1 MTPITIE
8 KDPKGGFTI
17 RQRDRYADGV
27 GFDEALG
34 VIVSLLIDY
43 DENIPKRFLGWML
56 TKEQHED
63 RFNRIHQ
70 AVREWN
76 EGEEE

>member
-1 MTPITIE
+1 MEKITIE

-17 RQRDRYADGV
+17 RQGDKYADGV
-27 GFDEALG
+27 GFDESLG
-34 VIVSLLIDY
+34 VIVSLLIND

-63 RFNRIHQ
+63 LYNRIHQ
-70 AVREWN
+70 SYKEVN
-76 EGEEE
+76 